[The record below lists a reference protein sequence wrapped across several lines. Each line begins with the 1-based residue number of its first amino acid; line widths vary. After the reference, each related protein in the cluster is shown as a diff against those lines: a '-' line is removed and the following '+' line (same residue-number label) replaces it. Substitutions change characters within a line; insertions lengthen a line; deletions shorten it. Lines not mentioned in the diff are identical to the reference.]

1 MTVPLSIERRNNMK
15 VCELIALLQTCI
27 QDFELKEIIFTK
39 DKNGEDGVDIIYDNE
54 AMFGQKTETANE

>member
-1 MTVPLSIERRNNMK
+1 MK

-39 DKNGEDGVDIIYDNE
+39 DKMVKMEWILYMITRLCLVRRQKLPMNNINNE
-54 AMFGQKTETANE
+54 KEKNNS

>member
-1 MTVPLSIERRNNMK
+1 MK
-15 VCELIALLQTCI
+15 VCEPIALLQTCI